1 MKAAIIAILGLYKRW
16 LSPALPQAC
25 RYLPTCSEYAMEA
38 VERHGAFRGIALS
51 VWRIAR
57 CNPLGGSG
65 LDQVPPA
72 RDEQHCTHAGADPV
86 NCCTTTK

>member
-1 MKAAIIAILGLYKRW
+1 MKAAIIAILEMYKRW

-25 RYLPTCSEYAMEA
+25 RYLPTCSEYAIEA
-38 VERHGAFRGIALS
+38 VERHGAVRGIALS
-51 VWRIAR
+51 LWRIAR

-65 LDQVPPA
+65 LDPVPPA
-72 RDEQHCTHAGADPV
+72 RNEQLCIHAGGDPV